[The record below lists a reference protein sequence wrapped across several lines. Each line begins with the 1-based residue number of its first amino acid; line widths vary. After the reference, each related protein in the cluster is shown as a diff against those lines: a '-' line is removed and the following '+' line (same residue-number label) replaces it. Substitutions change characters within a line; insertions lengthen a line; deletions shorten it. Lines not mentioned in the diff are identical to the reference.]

1 MKISLAEQIP
11 EAECHRDELQALI
24 ASDAKGQAELHRR
37 LHRSEGIVLTLR
49 WLETYEI
56 PFRAF
61 MAQRSKDVA

>member
-1 MKISLAEQIP
+1 MKISLKEQIA
-11 EAECHRDELQALI
+11 EAETHRDGLHGLMEI
-24 ASDAKGQAELHRR
+24 GGQPPGVNIVTR

-61 MAQRSKDVA
+61 MAERSK

>member
-1 MKISLAEQIP
+1 MKISLPEQLR
-11 EAECHRDELQALI
+11 EAETHRDEMQAQ
-24 ASDAKGQAELHRR
+24 ASTRPTLTSR

-61 MAQRSKDVA
+61 MAQRSKDAV